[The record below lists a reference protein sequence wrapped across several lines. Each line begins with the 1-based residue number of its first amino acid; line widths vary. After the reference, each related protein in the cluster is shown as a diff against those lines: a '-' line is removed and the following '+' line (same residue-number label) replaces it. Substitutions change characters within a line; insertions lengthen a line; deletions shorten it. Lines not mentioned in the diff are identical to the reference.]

1 MSKKAINKP
10 ESSAYISAFMKGTVI
25 GDAARE
31 ASNNNQFPLETTTLI
46 AIGVAS
52 QICSTA
58 YCVSKGTSNSR
69 MPVGLYVL
77 GEQPPGSAKTSTL
90 ECLQEGFMNSI
101 SEINKKREEVRK
113 QIAKSEK
120 DKKGD
125 LDDYELKELAENQ
138 MLRLPMT
145 DPTPEAVDES
155 MTKTNGLFA
164 LCSTEQGLIK
174 TMIGGAYSDG
184 QSNKD
189 IILKG
194 FNGEWHA
201 SDRVSRSGF
210 FGKPHGSMIAISQE
224 GVIDMVLKKSDG
236 TGLCERF
243 LMILEGNMFGTR
255 NPEMYGAG
263 TYDKINDFNN
273 IASII
278 TNRIKKTGIE
288 DLAMIRISKEAYRL
302 VINQMID
309 IEPSLA
315 DGEKYSTS
323 LFRGIWSKMAFQMYK
338 VAATIHVMEGYDENK
353 EIDKD
358 TMTIAIAVVKS
369 ILMGMVSLCEEKG
382 ISGKNVEIS
391 KLEDYMAN
399 NAKGISGKT
408 MRQIKDALVKH
419 DIFKQHGKNARNK
432 IDDAMNSLLSK
443 GIIEKRINGSR
454 ETFIYRG

>member
-1 MSKKAINKP
+1 MSDKPKAP
-10 ESSAYISAFMKGTVI
+10 ESSAYISEFMKGTVI
-25 GDAARE
+25 GDAAIEVSR
-31 ASNNNQFPLETTTLI
+31 NNQFPLETTTLI
-46 AIGVAS
+46 ALGVAS
-52 QICSTA
+52 QVCSTA
-58 YCVSKGTSNSR
+58 YCVSKGISKGR
-69 MPVGLYVL
+69 MPIGLYVL

-90 ECLQEGFMNSI
+90 ECLQEGFMGAI
-101 SEINKKREEVRK
+101 SELNKKREEVRK

-125 LDDYELKELAENQ
+125 LDEFELKELEANQ

-155 MTKTNGLFA
+155 MTKTGGLFA

-236 TGLCERF
+236 TGLSERF
-243 LMILEGNMFGTR
+243 LMILEGNMFGVR
-255 NPEMYGAG
+255 NPEMYGFG
-263 TYDKINDFNN
+263 TYESINHFNN
-273 IASII
+273 VAQSIVGKI
-278 TNRIKKTGIE
+278 GKTGID
-288 DLAMIRISKEAYRL
+288 DLRMIQISQDAYRL
-302 VINQMID
+302 VIDQMID

-338 VAATIHVMEGYDENK
+338 IAATIHIMEGKDETTM
-353 EIDKD
+353 IDTN

-382 ISGKNVEIS
+382 ISGKNVETS
-391 KLEDYMAN
+391 KLEDYMSN
-399 NAKGISGKT
+399 NAKGIAGKT
-408 MRQIKDALVKH
+408 MRQIKDALVKQ
-419 DIFKQHGKNARNK
+419 DVFKQHGKNARNK
-432 IDDAMNSLLSK
+432 IDDAMNRLLST
-443 GIIEKRINGSR
+443 GIIEKRINGNR